1 MSTRCSEEDD
11 EAERCRELVLG
22 SIDLAGK
29 LAVATML
36 GPLKKLGFWVN
47 RKQLKDIPRKYDQLL
62 DKILNE
68 HEERAKKDG
77 DEREDKDLMDI
88 LLQIYHDKDAEFKI
102 SKNQIKAF
110 IMWIIA
116 ELINH
121 PNVLKKLKEEI
132 ESIVETKRLVE
143 DSDIPNLHYLEAVV
157 KETLR
162 LHPTIPG
169 EDCKI
174 GGFDIPKETAVVINA
189 YSIMRDPNFWED
201 PNEFYP
207 ERFLQEQDNN
217 QKEIKRQN
225 FSFLP
230 FGGGRRLC
238 PGSHLAFSIIPIT
251 IASMVQC
258 FDWKFAGKGDGDNK
272 VDMQAKAGMSLCLA
286 NPLLCL
292 PVIRFNP
299 FTA

>member
-1 MSTRCSEEDD
+1 MVMSTRCSEEDD

-36 GPLKKLGFWVN
+36 GRLKKLVDY
-47 RKQLKDIPRKYDQLL
+47 RRAHQQSKY
-62 DKILNE
+62 
-68 HEERAKKDG
+68 
-77 DEREDKDLMDI
+77 
-88 LLQIYHDKDAEFKI
+88 
-102 SKNQIKAF
+102 
-110 IMWIIA
+110 
-116 ELINH
+116 
-121 PNVLKKLKEEI
+121 LKKLKEEI

-174 GGFDIPKETAVVINA
+174 GGFDIPKENAVVINA
-189 YSIMRDPNFWED
+189 YSIMRDPNFWEN
-201 PNEFYP
+201 PNEFCP

-217 QKEIKRQN
+217 QKEIKGQN

-258 FDWKFAGKGDGDNK
+258 FDWKFAGKEMEIIRLICK
-272 VDMQAKAGMSLCLA
+272 LKQA
-286 NPLLCL
+286 
-292 PVIRFNP
+292 
-299 FTA
+299 